1 MVGEVMGVVEEK
13 PPLPLP
19 AIDSELRRAS
29 SKLVVLLL
37 REEILLCKRKRSLV
51 MEMEI

>member
-13 PPLPLP
+13 PPPLPLP

-37 REEILLCKRKRSLV
+37 REEILLCKRRRRGV
-51 MEMEI
+51 